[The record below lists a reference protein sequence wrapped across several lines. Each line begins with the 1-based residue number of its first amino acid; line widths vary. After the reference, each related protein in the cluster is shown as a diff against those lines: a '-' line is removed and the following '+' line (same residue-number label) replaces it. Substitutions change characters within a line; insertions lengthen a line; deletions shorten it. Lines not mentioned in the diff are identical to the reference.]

1 MGADV
6 KARIKLL
13 GTLPSYFAGS
23 YSASGIEVNLPDNA
37 TVAAVVEIIGIP
49 KERLGMVTINGRL
62 ARALDSVPEDA
73 EVKFFQPIAG
83 G

>member
-13 GTLPSYFAGS
+13 GTLPSHFSGS
-23 YSASGIEVNLPDNA
+23 YPASGIEVNLPDNA
-37 TVAAVVEIIGIP
+37 TVAAVVGIIGLP
-49 KERLGMVTINGRL
+49 KERLGIVTINGRL
-62 ARALDSVPEDA
+62 ARASDSIPKHA
-73 EVKFFQPIAG
+73 EVKFFQTIAG

>member
-1 MGADV
+1 V

-13 GTLPSYFAGS
+13 GTLPSHYSGS

-37 TVAAVVEIIGIP
+37 TVATVVETIGIP
-49 KERLGMVTINGRL
+49 KERLGIVTINGRL
-62 ARALDSVPEDA
+62 ARAFDSIPEDA
-73 EVKFFQPIAG
+73 EVKFFQTIAG

>member
-1 MGADV
+1 M

-13 GTLPSYFAGS
+13 GTLPSHYSGS

-37 TVAAVVEIIGIP
+37 TVATVVETIGIP
-49 KERLGMVTINGRL
+49 KERLGIVTINGRL
-62 ARALDSVPEDA
+62 AKAFDFIPEDA
-73 EVKFFQPIAG
+73 EVKFFQTIAG